1 MATTSVDQVTGY
13 GETLALKAPCR
24 LATTANIALS
34 GLQTIDGEVTVAND
48 RVLVRDQDTPSQNGI
63 YIAAS
68 GAWQRARDMDSNR
81 DLTKGTRVYV
91 TEGDSGPA
99 EFEVTTE
106 SPITVGSSSIAFD
119 LSAGSVNAAALSAA
133 AAAAEASADIAAGLA
148 SAFIISE
155 NTFDTKATAAAW
167 SPVAA
172 PNYIRTAGALAAD
185 DGSGAVFAKGSG
197 NGGFSINLSGGG
209 TQAYKPAKERGYD
222 IRLFGAGPA
231 RTAAQNTA
239 ALVLAMSYTTELW
252 VPPLA
257 AGEYFDVNDE
267 FTVLDHVKIRG
278 AGWHSRIRQTVR
290 EKNIFIAGDHS
301 SFEGLHLIGDNL
313 LTGADFT
320 KNNGIYASGKKG
332 VVVQNCFGEK
342 FEGCGAQL
350 RGCKDYKV
358 VNNTFFANP
367 WGSFSTSG
375 DIIIYS
381 FADAGRG
388 VITGNHCLSNNSQG
402 IYADVIGY
410 DADIIIAN
418 NVVVTLDPATCIEGG
433 AWTEAVG
440 DYSGTPATVRR
451 RHAIG
456 VGYNSSNVA
465 GPRSVVIGNICRNT
479 RWTGIYK
486 QGVSAG
492 GGGVLII
499 GNQCSKNGLEQANSL
514 NGGIYVTATGE
525 DVVSGNMI
533 TDFQSTGA
541 GVGGITITSGTAP
554 TRPTKIQGNMISNSL
569 GQGISV
575 GTHAAYIDIQDN
587 VIVGSATTDIYIVNA
602 SNVAAGGHTVRGN
615 KIKRTSGDS
624 IPSIRISTPS
634 SLLYTTVKDNDVEGF
649 DNSNAVSTNVGIT
662 TTNMLITRVLRNRVK
677 NFHVAIQSTAYFTAG
692 ARYPDVVLENN
703 TIDDCTTG
711 FGLASTANT
720 AVVPVIGNRFT
731 NVTNKTAASTTH
743 TGLAGTKCGYICRK
757 DDDRLV
763 VLELAAA
770 PTVGTWAAG
779 DRAEFAAPAA
789 GAAPGAVCTAG
800 GNPGTWNAQAAIAA

>member
-13 GETLALKAPCR
+13 GETVAYKAPCR

-34 GLQTIDGEVTVAND
+34 GLQTIDGVVTAAND
-48 RVLVRDQDTPSQNGI
+48 RVLVRCQSTPSQNGI

-68 GAWQRARDMDSNR
+68 SAWQRARDMDSNR
-81 DLTKGTRVYV
+81 DLTRGTRVYV

-185 DGSGAVFAKGSG
+185 DGSGAVFAKGTGS
-197 NGGFSINLSGGG
+197 GGFTVTLSGGG
-209 TQAYKPAKERGYD
+209 TQDYKPSLARGFD

-231 RTAAQNTA
+231 RTAAQNSA
-239 ALVLAMSYTTELW
+239 ALVLAMSYTSELW

-267 FTVLDHVKIRG
+267 FTVLAHVKIRG

-342 FEGCGAQL
+342 FEGCGVQL
-350 RGCKDYKV
+350 RGCLDYKIL
-358 VNNTFFANP
+358 NNVFFANP
-367 WGSFSTSG
+367 WGNIASSG
-375 DIIIYS
+375 DIVVYS
-381 FADAGRG
+381 TTAAGRG
-388 VITGNHCLSNNSQG
+388 LISGNSCFSNNSQG
-402 IYADVIGY
+402 MFLDSLGYEADLIVS
-410 DADIIIAN
+410 N
-418 NVVVTLDPATCIEGG
+418 NHCITLDPATCIEGG
-433 AWTEAVG
+433 TWAEAAG
-440 DYSGTPATVRR
+440 DYTGTTNTIRR
-451 RHAIG
+451 RHGI
-456 VGYNSSNVA
+456 VIGYNSSSVG
-465 GPRSVVIGNICRNT
+465 GPRSIVSNNICRNT

-486 QGVSAG
+486 QGISE
-492 GGGVLII
+492 GGVII
-499 GNQCSKNGLEQANSL
+499 FGNTCQNNGVQQAQSIS
-514 NGGIYVTATGE
+514 GGIFVNASGN
-525 DVVSGNMI
+525 DFVSGNLI
-533 TDFQSTGA
+533 IDFANTTTGT
-541 GVGGITITSGTAP
+541 GGITINAGGVPFATKP
-554 TRPTKIQGNMISNSL
+554 TRVSNNTIINSL
-569 GQGISV
+569 GIGIAGTAQVAYADIDGNTIIGSV
-575 GTHAAYIDIQDN
+575 A
-587 VIVGSATTDIYIVNA
+587 TDIYIVNT
-602 SNVAAGGHTVRGN
+602 SGTEIGGHTIRRNRIVRKSGN
-615 KIKRTSGDS
+615 DVYG
-624 IPSIRISTPS
+624 IRVSTPGTA
-634 SLLYTTVKDNDVEGF
+634 LITTIEDNDIEGF
-649 DNSNAVSTNVGIT
+649 DKTNAVVSNCGISTNSPLITRIHGNKVKNFNVGI
-662 TTNMLITRVLRNRVK
+662 
-677 NFHVAIQSTAYFTAG
+677 QSSAYFTTAT
-692 ARYPDVVLENN
+692 RHFDLIWQDNLLE
-703 TIDDCTTG
+703 DCTTG
-711 FGLASTANT
+711 FGISSTNNT
-720 AVVPVIGNRFT
+720 AVVPLVNNRFVG
-731 NVTNKTAASTTH
+731 VTNKMGHGATVTV
-743 TGLAGTKCGYICRK
+743 AGVKAGYICRK

-779 DRAEFAAPAA
+779 DRAAFPAPAA
-789 GAAPGAVCTAG
+789 AAAPGAICTTA
-800 GNPGTWNAQAAIAA
+800 GNPGTWKAEAAIAA